1 MPAARFV
8 VSIDI
13 RASTACVGLL
23 AQRACMVRRAQ
34 LERAARRIV
43 DRALNRTFI
52 AGVSKACGE
61 LRLRA
66 VIVLRDGDVALT
78 AILEGLGDELGLVLH
93 HEVLLLAVDLRLR
106 LLLASD

>member
-13 RASTACVGLL
+13 RACTACVGLL

-34 LERAARRIV
+34 LKRAAGGV
-43 DRALNRTFI
+43 MCRALDCAFI
-52 AGVSKACGE
+52 AGVSEAGRE

-66 VIVLRDGDVALT
+66 VIVLRDGNVALT